1 VRQPRRAKEAVRDR
15 GAPNRVHG
23 AEAGEKM
30 LWRVSAQNLHP
41 SSKTWQ
47 VGPQLVKIYVSG
59 PSPVQEGTP
68 KVFPVS
74 EYKTAGGSTDLDF
87 WPRGH
92 HRRLACERR
101 R

>member
-1 VRQPRRAKEAVRDR
+1 MRQPRRAKEAVHDR
-15 GAPNRVHG
+15 GAPNRAHG
-23 AEAGEKM
+23 TEAGENT
-30 LWRVSAQNLHP
+30 LWRVSAQNRHP

-74 EYKTAGGSTDLDF
+74 DYKTTGGSTDLDF
-87 WPRGH
+87 
-92 HRRLACERR
+92 
-101 R
+101 